1 MNYSSQDGS
10 WAPGE
15 AIRVMEGSVTRCHIQ
30 HCPTA
35 TPALQEGPISVLCAH
50 GKAVQQHWGSP
61 HPFAGGQRAP
71 PEATLPQCG
80 SLHTPTAPQVQ
91 PGSVM
96 KKQRE
101 QWEYYKHFICFQ
113 KDRKII

>member
-1 MNYSSQDGS
+1 MG
-10 WAPGE
+10 
-15 AIRVMEGSVTRCHIQ
+15 
-30 HCPTA
+30 
-35 TPALQEGPISVLCAH
+35 
-50 GKAVQQHWGSP
+50 
-61 HPFAGGQRAP
+61 P